1 MDGCHI
7 NWPDSTL
14 YDCNLNPVTLRE
26 IAMKKI
32 TLTKSAM
39 KKITL
44 TAAVATALLFALAA
58 GTASVPISS
67 PGGYIFGHN
76 GSLPPVW

>member
-1 MDGCHI
+1 
-7 NWPDSTL
+7 
-14 YDCNLNPVTLRE
+14 
-26 IAMKKI
+26 MKKI

-44 TAAVATALLFALAA
+44 TAAVSTALLFALAA
-58 GTASVPISS
+58 GTASVPINS
-67 PGGYIFGHN
+67 PGGYVFGHN

>member
-1 MDGCHI
+1 
-7 NWPDSTL
+7 
-14 YDCNLNPVTLRE
+14 LRE

-44 TAAVATALLFALAA
+44 TAAVSTALLFALAA
-58 GTASVPISS
+58 GTASVPINS
-67 PGGYIFGHN
+67 PGGYVFGHY
-76 GSLPPVW
+76 GSLQPVR